1 MNRRRFFQYTG
12 AVGLGASAL
21 LAPTEAKADEPKVDV
36 QENIRKGLEWLA
48 KAQNKTDGSWEANGG
63 QYPTTMTAIAGMAML
78 MEGSTMREGKYSQN
92 IKKAVEW
99 FMKRSQP
106 NGLLGNP
113 NNPTEASR
121 YMYGHGFGLL
131 FLASVYGEEEDEKR
145 RKDLEKLLTKAVEF
159 ACKAQ
164 TDKGGW
170 GYVSASEGG
179 NFDEGSVTITQLQP
193 LRACRNAGIVVPKEA
208 IDKSVDYL
216 KKSTT
221 PDGGI
226 IYSLANGF
234 GGGAR
239 PPLTAAAIA
248 CAFSQGE
255 YKSEEAKKW
264 LKYCQKNIPFGKGRL
279 AHDEYQN
286 YYFAQAMYVLGDDGW
301 EKLFGEKNGM
311 KWSDFRKTMFE
322 YIKSTQGGDGS
333 WSGGYVGPVFATS
346 INLTILQLE
355 NATLPIYQR

>member
-1 MNRRRFFQYTG
+1 MTRLFRAFWAMALALVF
-12 AVGLGASAL
+12 VPASPAR
-21 LAPTEAKADEPKVDV
+21 ADEPKVDV

-48 KAQNKTDGSWEANGG
+48 KNQNRAEGNWEANGG
-63 QYPTTMTAIAGMAML
+63 QYPTTMTAVAGMCML

-99 FMKRSQP
+99 FMKRSQA

-159 ACKAQ
+159 CGKAQ

-170 GYVSASEGG
+170 GYVSANEGS
-179 NFDEGSVTITQLQP
+179 NFDEGSVTITQLQG
-193 LRACRNAGIVVPKEA
+193 LRAARNAGILVPKSI

-221 PDGGI
+221 PAGGI

-234 GGGAR
+234 AANGGER
-239 PPLTAAAIA
+239 PPLTAAAVA
-248 CAFSQGE
+248 CSFSQGE
-255 YKSEEAKKW
+255 YKSEYAIKW

-301 EKLFGEKNGM
+301 EKIVGTKDGM
-311 KWSDFRKTMFE
+311 KWSDFRKSMFE
-322 YIKSTQGGDGS
+322 YIKGSQAADGS
-333 WSGGYVGPVFATS
+333 WTGGYIGPVFATS
-346 INLTILQLE
+346 VNLTILQLE
-355 NATLPIYQR
+355 NGTLPIYQR